1 MNLPKNKKDPKQNQ
15 KTRITAYNIE
25 KIKQIEEKK
34 QSYTANVKINGKE
47 KIFIIDTGSP
57 VTIMPMDPEK
67 INPKEI
73 QQIKNKYQDVNKN
86 EVRFKGQIPVEIQ
99 HENNKQK
106 MQVLIT
112 ERNDITPLLGMDWMK
127 KIRLTI

>member
-1 MNLPKNKKDPKQNQ
+1 MNELTEKQEESETDSEDTDNS
-15 KTRITAYNIE
+15 IYHIE

-57 VTIMPMDPEK
+57 VTIMPMDPEI

-86 EVRFKGQIPVEIQ
+86 
-99 HENNKQK
+99 
-106 MQVLIT
+106 
-112 ERNDITPLLGMDWMK
+112 
-127 KIRLTI
+127 